1 MLRDGFDKLSGTI
14 SVQKIFFFR
23 AAAARYPLISILCF
37 RLLLLDT
44 LSYLF
49 FKLRTEL

>member
-14 SVQKIFFFR
+14 SVQKFFFR
-23 AAAARYPLISILCF
+23 AAAARYPLVSILCF

>member
-14 SVQKIFFFR
+14 SVQKFFR
-23 AAAARYPLISILCF
+23 AVAARYPLVSILCF
-37 RLLLLDT
+37 RLLLDT

>member
-14 SVQKIFFFR
+14 SVQKFFR
-23 AAAARYPLISILCF
+23 AAAARYPLVSILCF